1 MKQIVLSTA
10 VIFSVLAAP
19 SFAQTN
25 VNPYPGLEGLG
36 CVALIEKLDVTLN
49 EIEISEELKTQIVD
63 LREQGA
69 TEKQAGD
76 EVACATSLTSAF
88 QLLVP
93 LKQ

>member
-1 MKQIVLSTA
+1 MKKIVLTTA
-10 VIFSVLAAP
+10 VIFGALAAP

-25 VNPYPGLEGLG
+25 VNPYPGLEGLD

-49 EIEISEELKTQIVD
+49 EIEINDELETQIVD
-63 LREQGA
+63 LREQGI

-88 QLLVP
+88 QLLVS